1 MKRSARLIST
11 VAEGLKPQFDVIV
24 VGGGHA
30 GAEASAAAARIGART
45 LLLTH
50 RFSSIGEMSCNPSF
64 GGIGKGHL
72 LKEVDALDGIA
83 PRACDM
89 AGIHYKMLNR
99 RKGPAVWGP
108 RAQMDRQLFKA
119 QVQRIL
125 KAQPGLE
132 IQEAE
137 VTDILVEPD
146 VTKASPV
153 CAGVVLAS
161 GEVIRSMSV
170 VLATGTFLD
179 AELHLGL
186 NIRPGGRIG
195 DKAATALATTLRQ
208 LGFLTARL
216 KTGTPPRIDGSTVN
230 WKKTKV
236 HPPDYPATP
245 FSFLNSR
252 VAIRDE
258 EQLDCHMTWTT
269 EEVEHI
275 VRDSI
280 HLNCHVKEEVSG
292 PRYCPSIES
301 KVLRFGGRRHQVWL
315 EPEGFCCREVY
326 PQGLS
331 CTMPE
336 DYQVQLIRSIP
347 GLETAKLLRPGYGVE
362 YEHVDPLE
370 LSGTLETRRL
380 PCLFLAGQVNGT
392 TGYEEAAAQGI
403 IAGANAAL
411 KVLEQGELR
420 VSRSEGYVGV
430 MVDDLTTLGT
440 PEPYR
445 MFTSRAEF
453 RVSLRPDNA
462 DLRLTR
468 KGHRLGLVSEE
479 RYKKLCETEKS
490 LKDMTETL
498 KGISLP
504 LQTWYRRLHRNPPPE
519 SSQNAKLHAH
529 KSAWEMLAHWGLD
542 DLAQAIPDLK
552 DKLDPDPQ
560 LLFRIQVEGTYEW
573 IIETQ
578 KEALCEVQ
586 ENEALRLPM
595 DLDYR
600 SLNLSLSAEAR
611 EKLSTAKPASI
622 GAACRIPGVT
632 PAAILNLLRYVQCSG
647 QIP

>member
-11 VAEGLKPQFDVIV
+11 VAEGLKSQFDVIV

-83 PRACDM
+83 PRA
-89 AGIHYKMLNR
+89 
-99 RKGPAVWGP
+99 
-108 RAQMDRQLFKA
+108 
-119 QVQRIL
+119 
-125 KAQPGLE
+125 
-132 IQEAE
+132 
-137 VTDILVEPD
+137 
-146 VTKASPV
+146 S
-153 CAGVVLAS
+153 S
-161 GEVIRSMSV
+161 GEVIRSKSV

-195 DKAATALATTLRQ
+195 DKAATALATTLRR

-236 HPPDYPATP
+236 HPPDFPATP

-252 VAIRDE
+252 VAIRDK

-347 GLETAKLLRPGYGVE
+347 GLETAKLLRPG
-362 YEHVDPLE
+362 DSFP
-370 LSGTLETRRL
+370 
-380 PCLFLAGQVNGT
+380 
-392 TGYEEAAAQGI
+392 
-403 IAGANAAL
+403 
-411 KVLEQGELR
+411 
-420 VSRSEGYVGV
+420 
-430 MVDDLTTLGT
+430 
-440 PEPYR
+440 
-445 MFTSRAEF
+445 
-453 RVSLRPDNA
+453 
-462 DLRLTR
+462 
-468 KGHRLGLVSEE
+468 
-479 RYKKLCETEKS
+479 
-490 LKDMTETL
+490 
-498 KGISLP
+498 
-504 LQTWYRRLHRNPPPE
+504 
-519 SSQNAKLHAH
+519 
-529 KSAWEMLAHWGLD
+529 
-542 DLAQAIPDLK
+542 
-552 DKLDPDPQ
+552 
-560 LLFRIQVEGTYEW
+560 
-573 IIETQ
+573 
-578 KEALCEVQ
+578 
-586 ENEALRLPM
+586 
-595 DLDYR
+595 
-600 SLNLSLSAEAR
+600 LSLQ
-611 EKLSTAKPASI
+611 LS
-622 GAACRIPGVT
+622 
-632 PAAILNLLRYVQCSG
+632 
-647 QIP
+647 